1 MKRFLS
7 LLLIAAM
14 LLVCAAQAEGNWYCQ
29 KDGTANA
36 GKYCSECGTA
46 MAEASA
52 WNCPK
57 CGNPGLMSA
66 FCPNCG
72 TKRPE
77 VKTQT
82 NGTCEGAGFATPQEA
97 ATAYVEAL
105 AACDIPTALSTFA
118 VETYVEH
125 MDVDAFLRRIRS
137 AQLSTYKWLPA
148 NSPLRT
154 SIQIEQRRA
163 ELTKIMYYM
172 YVFYFVYGT
181 EYADLGENTT
191 LAFKDDDEINAFI
204 DFFDRDI
211 VAGLL
216 GRMQIKGAYLTSD
229 PAVASLL
236 PDNYDSEAMQNNR
249 VARLAAH
256 GGDELAE
263 VIVVLDID
271 GMQYF
276 QLMECVRYGNVW
288 YNATVQSTIMS
299 MLGLPLY
306 MGGLM
311 PYGY

>member
-52 WNCPK
+52 WNCPN

-118 VETYVEH
+118 VETYVECL
-125 MDVDAFLRRIRS
+125 DSEEYLGRVRF
-137 AQLSTYKWLPA
+137 AQLTTHQWLPA

-154 SIQIEQRRA
+154 SLLIEQRRA
-163 ELTKIMYYM
+163 DIIKVMYNM
-172 YVFYFVYGT
+172 YLYYSTYGT
-181 EYADLGENTT
+181 EYSGIGENMT
-191 LAFKDDDEINAFI
+191 LSFPNDDELNAFI
-204 DFFDRDI
+204 AFFDRDI

-229 PAVASLL
+229 AAVAAVI
-236 PDNYDSEAMQNNR
+236 PDGYNSESMQNTR
-249 VARLAAH
+249 RGRQAYYGA
-256 GGDELAE
+256 DELAD

-271 GMQYF
+271 GMQYLQF
-276 QLMECVRYGNVW
+276 MECARYGDVW
-288 YNATVQSTIMS
+288 YNVFVQSTLAMMI
-299 MLGLPLY
+299 GLSPN

-311 PYGY
+311 PY